1 MMLDTMMQLEARR
14 KLLDDLEGLRQE
26 RAYKQKRLAR
36 LIDHRPLR
44 GCEKIAARAQQR
56 YKNEIEDLDRQI
68 GLLEANLEGMSE

>member
-1 MMLDTMMQLEARR
+1 MMDTMMQLDARR

-26 RAYKQKRLAR
+26 RAYKQKRLERILAHKP
-36 LIDHRPLR
+36 IR
-44 GCEKIAARAQQR
+44 GCERIAARAQQR